1 MLRDNFSPGVASLAF
16 LSAVVLAPVFEEL
29 LFRGFIQSWLV
40 KVLGRFA
47 DQLRSFRIHLRRRRV
62 EAPERPAGP
71 LAPSEPVPP
80 VAPPSLDEMW
90 PADVLAESTW
100 ADPVPEGAP
109 TGPDSDIGY
118 WETVDDD
125 GPQPAQVDDE
135 IPRTPEN
142 TNLPYRPRSSFW
154 TGVAI
159 VLTSLIFAALHAAQW
174 PAPIPLFLLA
184 VGLGMVYQRTG
195 SLLAPIV
202 MHAVFNGFSTLMLFF
217 VSLQGADKE
226 KPADRPVLERVVP
239 LEKAQSDV
247 PDVDPRPQRGKT

>member
-1 MLRDNFSPGVASLAF
+1 M
-16 LSAVVLAPVFEEL
+16 
-29 LFRGFIQSWLV
+29 
-40 KVLGRFA
+40 
-47 DQLRSFRIHLRRRRV
+47 
-62 EAPERPAGP
+62 
-71 LAPSEPVPP
+71 
-80 VAPPSLDEMW
+80 
-90 PADVLAESTW
+90 
-100 ADPVPEGAP
+100 
-109 TGPDSDIGY
+109 
-118 WETVDDD
+118 DDD
-125 GPQPAQVDDE
+125 DPQPTQGDDE

-142 TNLPYRPRSSFW
+142 VNLPYRPRSTLW

-184 VGLGMVYQRTG
+184 VGLGVVYQRTG

-217 VSLQGADKE
+217 VALQGADKE

-239 LEKAQSDV
+239 LEKAQSGV

>member
-1 MLRDNFSPGVASLAF
+1 M
-16 LSAVVLAPVFEEL
+16 FEEL

-62 EAPERPAGP
+62 KAPERPAEP
-71 LAPSEPVPP
+71 LSVSEPIPP
-80 VAPPSLDEMW
+80 FAPPSLDEML
-90 PADVLAESTW
+90 PADFPAESTW
-100 ADPVPEGAP
+100 ADPVPDGAP

-118 WETVDDD
+118 WETGDDD
-125 GPQPAQVDDE
+125 DPQTAQGYDE
-135 IPRTPEN
+135 IPRIAEN
-142 TNLPYRPRSSFW
+142 ANLPYQPHSSFW

-159 VLTSLIFAALHAAQW
+159 ILTSLIFAALHAAQW

-184 VGLGMVYQRTG
+184 VGLGLVYQRTG

-217 VSLQGADKE
+217 VALQGADKE

-239 LEKAQSDV
+239 LEKAQSGV